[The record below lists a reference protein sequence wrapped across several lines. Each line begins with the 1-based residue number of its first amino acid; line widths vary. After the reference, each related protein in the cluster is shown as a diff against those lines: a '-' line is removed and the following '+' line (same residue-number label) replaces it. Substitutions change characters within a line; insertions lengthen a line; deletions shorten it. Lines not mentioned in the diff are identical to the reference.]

1 MQFLTTTLALF
12 SALSTGAFAAN
23 VFSSF
28 LDANGA
34 QIGTTNFDVSN
45 GGCFSVGRASQIS
58 FSQSGPAENA
68 NGPYCLIAYDAGGCP
83 GNGDY
88 DQEFRDV
95 SLDSSRTYQLAQ
107 GLNGAGSYRW
117 IPFSCDP

>member
-1 MQFLTTTLALF
+1 MQFTMSIVAVL
-12 SALSTGAFAAN
+12 SALSGTLAAD

-34 QIGTTNFDVSN
+34 QIGSTNFDVAN
-45 GGCFSVGRASQIS
+45 PGCFSVGRASQVS

-68 NGPYCLIAYDAGGCP
+68 NGPYCLIAYNDGGCP

-88 DQEFRDV
+88 DQEFSNV

-117 IPFSCDP
+117 IPVSCDP